1 MNSNNL
7 QEEAIERKTT
17 MRDMITDSEENMR
30 KGEIEM
36 RGEITGEIIKISIGL
51 RLRRVLWRR

>member
-1 MNSNNL
+1 MNNNNL
-7 QEEAIERKTT
+7 QEVATESKTT
-17 MRDMITDSEENMR
+17 MRDMVTDSEENMR

-36 RGEITGEIIKISIGL
+36 RGEITGEIIRISIGL

>member
-36 RGEITGEIIKISIGL
+36 RGEITGEIIRISIGL

>member
-1 MNSNNL
+1 
-7 QEEAIERKTT
+7 

-36 RGEITGEIIKISIGL
+36 RREITGEIIRISIGL